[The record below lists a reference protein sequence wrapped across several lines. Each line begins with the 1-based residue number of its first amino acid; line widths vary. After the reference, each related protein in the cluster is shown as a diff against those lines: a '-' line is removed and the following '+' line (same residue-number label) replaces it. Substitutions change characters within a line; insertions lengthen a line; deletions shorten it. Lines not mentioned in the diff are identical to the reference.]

1 MTALLVGWP
10 WPAKAVAIA
19 VAVGHAVW
27 RRPRS
32 VRAVIE
38 VDADG
43 VFRIPSVNAAPFAPG
58 ARTRLMPFWLRIVA
72 RNGPDTVD
80 ILLLVDQLNP
90 VDWRRLTA
98 ILRRA
103 TAR

>member
-1 MTALLVGWP
+1 
-10 WPAKAVAIA
+10 
-19 VAVGHAVW
+19 
-27 RRPRS
+27 
-32 VRAVIE
+32 
-38 VDADG
+38 
-43 VFRIPSVNAAPFAPG
+43 
-58 ARTRLMPFWLRIVA
+58 MPFWLRIVA